1 MVKAVETLSG
11 PPNVTLRFYKPEF
24 FRAMQNCLLRC
35 EATARAA
42 VARAE
47 GTKAAKRRIVRK
59 AAAVVPKKDF
69 ASYERKGCGCAERHW
84 RERGGN
90 QNGFQNAY
98 QNGNEPDY
106 ASVAETTANPAR
118 GIAVTVRDYKSA
130 AGKVVLTAFCTRVDD
145 DDGPDGGGDD
155 DDGHGDEGGKGEEE
169 EEARVIAARR
179 TKKRPRTDG
188 DGGGGGGGGPPSPPP
203 AAA

>member
-1 MVKAVETLSG
+1 MKAVETVSG

-24 FRAMQNCLLRC
+24 FRAMQNCPLRC

-47 GTKAAKRRIVRK
+47 GSKMAKKRIVRK

-69 ASYERKGCGCAERHW
+69 APYERKGCGCAERHW

-90 QNGFQNAY
+90 QNGFQNGY

-106 ASVAETTANPAR
+106 ASVTETTASPAR
-118 GIAVTVRDYKSA
+118 GITVTVRHYKSA
-130 AGKVVLTAFCTRVDD
+130 AGKVVLTAFGTRVDD
-145 DDGPDGGGDD
+145 DDGPDGDGGDD
-155 DDGHGDEGGKGEEE
+155 GHDDEGGKEEEE
-169 EEARVIAARR
+169 EEAREIAARR

-188 DGGGGGGGGPPSPPP
+188 GGGGGGGGPPSPPP